1 MINPSTTASVRIL
14 PNNKVYRQLFEAQI
28 QLSDAYNRVRN
39 NQLSQSV
46 NITSRPDGL
55 PLVRNIKPHEPQKQK
70 WLTSMSYNN
79 DSSTNPITIAFHDE
93 RKRRQNERQ
102 QQLDELKRE
111 VFNLPDNITYTE
123 TEKAENINDDATKKG
138 NLTERLA
145 SNRATKYNQLWAE
158 FLEKIS
164 ETNQNLLLELEK
176 VTRLC
181 NTYYEQGDKEIDE
194 HLKTLIYRKE
204 ITSLTIKSFEYAFN
218 QLDKYLPQRLSQI
231 QEYCQSIEDLEL
243 ERIHKI
249 RDLFKYY
256 SERLYRT
263 HHLSDKDT
271 AYELEKQANELNTQI
286 FDNRRVYAELEAK
299 LLAGE
304 TVRIH
309 RNQAELVNYQNK
321 WRDATWIIYK
331 QTWISKL
338 SQCRA
343 KLEPT
348 ILSTC
353 QTTGIDINTQTNLF
367 IEHTQKLNSFIPPT
381 STREN
386 AQKWYNQGYDIVNKI
401 VSKRQE
407 LVQQI
412 NEIINNE
419 IDLLKKESKLI
430 QENVLRTKVY
440 NEEQL
445 RIAYER
451 DIEPLFA
458 ERKQFLKDSV
468 IDRIQVVYEQL
479 TNTMYEILDRQL
491 AFIKPAAE
499 KWDDHQNRLEH
510 VTAQLLSMMQECRR
524 PHDLQN
530 EKKLIKLDSTLDEM
544 RSASNET
551 ALARLLT
558 SSYDQLE
565 TLKTSYTQFYD
576 AEHLIVN
583 KYSDMI
589 AEEVNRYKN
598 EMLNYFHVRQI
609 DENKPN
615 NYHSSSSVHQYYT
628 TSLTRTTYE
637 LEGYVNNEL
646 DITKQISTNNEIEQA
661 TKSSIER
668 RNSNAVT
675 CLGNEQDQLQIQT
688 FLTENPTLEIETP
701 KNQTISIPFHEAFQ
715 IPSNLVDSLMFD
727 LCRAFLDYYDHWKEE
742 TERRADVIMYSK
754 HDELDKEK
762 DFQIHLHEPR
772 RERIEIDIH
781 NVRAAEIVM
790 HDERV
795 ERHIRG
801 VQETLEQID
810 ADYGRMLKDFSKS
823 INTYKDDILNLE
835 NVFINATTSNRL
847 LALQDRL
854 QKQRE
859 ALMNNIR
866 TSLRSFRKRFDDSM
880 QYLRQA
886 NVKFRKSFK
895 TFSEGGSFSRDE
907 IEVYRKKLEKTI
919 FQIDK
924 AETAILNELEKL
936 EKKQLEEATKI
947 MNQFQ
952 ERFKNH
958 MTDLQFI
965 ELTNRWISETQVKI
979 KCEVAMNNDHA
990 QKLKILIL
998 TYQAKIDSIL
1008 NPNLDKQVS
1017 TLNEIRELFHQIVLT
1032 TYERALY
1039 LKCLNNELTIP
1050 ASLITVLKDKGLITE
1065 KALVK
1070 DLLHVTGTEEANLSR
1085 RPSRMSAANGSNT
1098 EEVKSVRFAS
1108 SSSPT
1113 TTSSQNKTE
1122 STTLVGLTGGHPE
1135 DLDTIAT
1142 IRSLLHGQ
1150 EEPPDSDEIMESGV
1164 PAAIELT
1171 TRPIVANSPTPSSHG
1186 KKSKQQDKN
1195 PSLSNIESSI
1205 DETRPATRRDRPNR
1219 ARTRDEIYILYC
1231 TFGEKNHPGYDFL
1244 SKILNILRES
1254 TEGLLT
1260 HSEIFYR
1267 DKGPRPV
1274 TRPQALREKFDE
1286 FAHVMVEKLKSY
1298 EEQSRS
1304 YHENSINEFRNALE
1318 LFERTSTLMA
1328 KIEFNEQLFQA
1339 EKILFDSKQQ
1349 FDIALNKQLNESN
1362 NEKQIN
1368 FQQLRP
1374 TFGYPAKK
1382 NYLQTI
1388 DNQEKLRQDNTQKIC
1403 NELRSNTIENIQ
1415 TNAQETVDSLAT
1427 NAERLLILFDEI
1439 LTADEIKR
1447 TKLPIVKQ
1455 SLSELLRRQQTGRP
1469 LEDSEPTPLVERRQG
1484 HWPGL
1489 PLLDDQLN
1497 RRRDSLKLKK
1507 RSSISTQRQTASA
1520 SIVTQKTTLPQIETI
1535 TQRDQVYQRYKQLL
1549 VQILA
1554 DIGGKC
1560 SEVSAELDRD
1570 RSYWKSSIEKLQQ
1583 LRTN

>member
-1 MINPSTTASVRIL
+1 MINPSATAPVRIL
-14 PNNKVYRQLFEAQI
+14 PNNKVYRQLFEAQV

-46 NITSRPDGL
+46 NITSRPNAV
-55 PLVRNIKPHEPQKQK
+55 PLIRNFKPHETQKKK
-70 WLTSMSYNN
+70 WLTSMSFSN
-79 DSSTNPITIAFHDE
+79 DSSINPITISFHDE

-111 VFNLPDNITYTE
+111 VFNLPDNIEYIE
-123 TEKAENINDDATKKG
+123 TEKNENIIDDTTKKG
-138 NLTERLA
+138 NITERLA
-145 SNRATKYNQLWAE
+145 SNRETKYNQLWAE
-158 FLEKIS
+158 LLEKIS
-164 ETNQNLLLELEK
+164 ETNQNLLIELEK
-176 VTRLC
+176 VTRQC
-181 NTYYEQGDKEIDE
+181 NTYYEQGDNEINE
-194 HLKTLIYRKE
+194 HLQNLIYRKE

-218 QLDKYLPQRLSQI
+218 ELDQYLSPRLSQI

-256 SERLYRT
+256 SDRLYRT

-271 AYELEKQANELNTQI
+271 AYELEKQANELNTHI
-286 FDNRRVYAELEAK
+286 FDNRRIYAELEAK
-299 LLAGE
+299 LLGGE

-309 RNQAELVNYQNK
+309 RYQAELVNYQNK
-321 WRDATWIIYK
+321 WRDATWIIHK

-353 QTTGIDINTQTNLF
+353 ESIGTDITTQTNLF
-367 IEHTQKLNSFIPPT
+367 IEHIHKLNSFVPPT

-386 AQKWYNQGYDIVNKI
+386 AQKWYNQGYDIANKI
-401 VSKRQE
+401 VNKRQA

-419 IDLLKKESKLI
+419 INLLEKESQSIREK
-430 QENVLRTKVY
+430 VLHTHVY

-445 RIAYER
+445 QAAFER
-451 DIEPLFA
+451 DIEPLFT
-458 ERKQFLKDSV
+458 ERKQFLQESILNRTKM
-468 IDRIQVVYEQL
+468 VYEQL
-479 TNTMYEILDRQL
+479 TNVMHEILDRL
-491 AFIKPAAE
+491 LIFIKSIAE
-499 KWDDHQNRLEH
+499 QWDDHQNRLEH
-510 VTAQLLSMMQECRR
+510 VTVQLLTMIQEYRR

-530 EKKLIKLDSTLDEM
+530 EKKLTKLDSTLDEM

-551 ALARLLT
+551 ALARLLN
-558 SSYDQLE
+558 SSNDQLE
-565 TLKTSYTQFYD
+565 TLKASYAQFYD
-576 AEHLIVN
+576 AEHSIVN

-598 EMLNYFHVRQI
+598 EMLNYFHARQI
-609 DENKPN
+609 DENKIDDHP
-615 NYHSSSSVHQYYT
+615 SSVHQYYT

-637 LEGYVNNEL
+637 LQGYINNES
-646 DITKQISTNNEIEQA
+646 DTTQQISTNNEIEQS
-661 TKSSIER
+661 TKSPTQR
-668 RNSNAVT
+668 RNSNTVT
-675 CLGNEQDQLQIQT
+675 RSEDVLNEQDQPQMQT
-688 FLTENPTLEIETP
+688 FLTENPTLYTETS
-701 KNQTISIPFHEAFQ
+701 TDETMAIPFYEAFQ
-715 IPSNLVDSLMFD
+715 IPSNLVNSLRFN
-727 LCRAFLDYYDHWKEE
+727 LCRAFLDYYDQWKEE
-742 TERRADVIMYSK
+742 TIRRANAIMYSK
-754 HDELDKEK
+754 HDELDKEM
-762 DFQIHLHEPR
+762 DFQMHLHEPR
-772 RERIEIDIH
+772 RVRIETDIH

-823 INTYKDDILNLE
+823 ISTYKDDIFNLE
-835 NVFINATTSNRL
+835 QVFVNATTSNRL

-854 QKQRE
+854 QKQRDT
-859 ALMNNIR
+859 LMNNIR
-866 TSLRSFRKRFDDSM
+866 VSLRSFRKRFDDSM

-886 NVKFRKSFK
+886 NAKFRKSFK
-895 TFSEGGSFSRDE
+895 TFSEGGNFSRDE
-907 IEVYRKKLEKTI
+907 IEIYRKKLEKTI

-924 AETAILNELEKL
+924 AETTILNELEKL
-936 EKKQLEEATKI
+936 EKKQLDEASKI
-947 MNQFQ
+947 MTQFQ

-979 KCEVAMNNDHA
+979 KSEVAINNEHA
-990 QKLKILIL
+990 QMLKTLIL

-1050 ASLITVLKDKGLITE
+1050 ASLITILKDKGLITE
-1065 KALVK
+1065 KALVN
-1070 DLLHVTGTEEANLSR
+1070 DLVHVTGTEETNLSR
-1085 RPSRMSAANGSNT
+1085 RPSRMSAGIGGNT
-1098 EEVKSVRFAS
+1098 EEVKSVKFAS

-1113 TTSSQNKTE
+1113 TSSSRNKTE
-1122 STTLVGLTGGHPE
+1122 SSTLIGLTGGHSE
-1135 DLDTIAT
+1135 DLDTISI
-1142 IRSLLHGQ
+1142 IRSLLHQ
-1150 EEPPDSDEIMESGV
+1150 EELPDSDEIVEPGV
-1164 PAAIELT
+1164 PAAIELN
-1171 TRPIVANSPTPSSHG
+1171 TRPIVSDSPTPSSHG
-1186 KKSKQQDKN
+1186 KKSKQNDKSQ
-1195 PSLSNIESSI
+1195 SLSNKESSS
-1205 DETRPATRRDRPNR
+1205 DETRPATRRDRPIR
-1219 ARTRDEIYILYC
+1219 ARTRDEIYNLYC
-1231 TFGEKNHPGYDFL
+1231 TFGEKKHTGQDFL

-1254 TEGLLT
+1254 TEGLFT

-1267 DKGPRPV
+1267 DKGVRPV

-1286 FAHVMVEKLKSY
+1286 FAQVMIEKLKNY
-1298 EEQSRS
+1298 EEQCRS
-1304 YHENSINEFRNALE
+1304 YHENSINEFRNVLE

-1339 EKILFDSKQQ
+1339 EEILFNCKQQ
-1349 FDIALNKQLNESN
+1349 FDMTLNKELNESN

-1374 TFGYPAKK
+1374 TFGDPAKK
-1382 NYLQTI
+1382 NHLQTI
-1388 DNQEKLRQDNTQKIC
+1388 DNQEKLRQDNVQKIC
-1403 NELRSNTIENIQ
+1403 NELRANTIKNIQ
-1415 TNAQETVDSLAT
+1415 INSQETINSLAT

-1439 LTADEIKR
+1439 LTADEITR
-1447 TKLPIVKQ
+1447 TKLPKVKQ
-1455 SLSELLRRQQTGRP
+1455 SLSELLRRQQTGGP
-1469 LEDSEPTPLVERRQG
+1469 LEDSEPTPLIERKQG

-1497 RRRDSLKLKK
+1497 PRRDSTKSKK
-1507 RSSISTQRQTASA
+1507 RSSIATQRQTTSA

-1535 TQRDQVYQRYKQLL
+1535 KQRDQVYQRYKEILI
-1549 VQILA
+1549 QILA
-1554 DIGGKC
+1554 DVEGEC
-1560 SEVSAELDRD
+1560 SAVLAELDRD